1 MYISIQGDINNIIYP
16 IDTYSSEIYSL
27 NSNTNSYNKADY
39 DLVNENM
46 DYGVKLYSRL
56 INGIPTDDYY
66 LEFYNNNKLVGIYK
80 SSYTLSDSLI
90 ESIMDNPVYVENVK
104 PITNH
109 QINPT
114 LSYTYIDGE
123 LRLIEKRIVVT
134 RIEELSY
141 IDYLF
146 YDVETDEVVYL

>member
-27 NSNTNSYNKADY
+27 NSNTNSYNKDDY

-66 LEFYNNNKLVGIYK
+66 LKFYNNNKLVGIYK

-104 PITNH
+104 PITSSNKSH
-109 QINPT
+109 IVIHIHRWGIK
-114 LSYTYIDGE
+114 TY
-123 LRLIEKRIVVT
+123 
-134 RIEELSY
+134 
-141 IDYLF
+141 
-146 YDVETDEVVYL
+146 

>member
-27 NSNTNSYNKADY
+27 NSNTNSYNKDDY

-66 LEFYNNNKLVGIYK
+66 LELYNNNKLVGIYK

>member
-27 NSNTNSYNKADY
+27 NSNTNSYNKDDY

-56 INGIPTDDYY
+56 INGIPTNDYY

-90 ESIMDNPVYVENVK
+90 ESIMDNPVTSK
-104 PITNH
+104 M
-109 QINPT
+109 
-114 LSYTYIDGE
+114 LS
-123 LRLIEKRIVVT
+123 LLLIIK
-134 RIEELSY
+134 
-141 IDYLF
+141 
-146 YDVETDEVVYL
+146 

>member
-1 MYISIQGDINNIIYP
+1 M
-16 IDTYSSEIYSL
+16 
-27 NSNTNSYNKADY
+27 
-39 DLVNENM
+39 VFH
-46 DYGVKLYSRL
+46 
-56 INGIPTDDYY
+56 Y

>member
-27 NSNTNSYNKADY
+27 NSNTNSYNKDDY

-66 LEFYNNNKLVGIYK
+66 LEFFNNNKLVWIYK